1 MVRHMR
7 HIVMPLNIASAG
19 LWNIMI
25 KLHAA
30 LNLISNN
37 IVDHLDQIYFVF
49 NISCFKCKMYV
60 PTFCF
65 SYSFLILQL
74 PGKVYRLPASVCQC
88 SLEANWVKSS
98 VSYCRVSCPA
108 FQVHFQPGNDYL
120 FHVHAMQLKILC
132 KLPSHAHF
140 FFFKPTHEGYFACL
154 DIWSVFLDF
163 LTTKIKSRLPDRE
176 SVLNR

>member
-1 MVRHMR
+1 MR

-49 NISCFKCKMYV
+49 NISFFKCKMYV

-140 FFFKPTHEGYFACL
+140 FFFFKPTHEGYFACL

>member
-1 MVRHMR
+1 MR

-140 FFFKPTHEGYFACL
+140 FFFFKPTHEGYFACL